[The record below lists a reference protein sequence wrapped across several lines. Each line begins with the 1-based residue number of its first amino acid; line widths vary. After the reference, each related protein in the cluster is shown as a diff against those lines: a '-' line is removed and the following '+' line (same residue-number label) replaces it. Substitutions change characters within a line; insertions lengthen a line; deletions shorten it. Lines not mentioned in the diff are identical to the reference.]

1 MANGDLV
8 RYFSTPLTR
17 VWNRVLFLTWALF
30 AVAMG
35 FLAVAS
41 QRTGKRLWWV
51 DAHGVHLFFTIALVY
66 CSAIVVMAFAIKQSR
81 FALLMAVLVGIAH
94 IVSACFDLSGTT
106 GSALAA
112 FVLAISTLAASLAW
126 TAGIGQRP
134 RSTTVQ

>member
-81 FALLMAVLVGIAH
+81 FALSVAVLVGIAH

-112 FVLAISTLAASLAW
+112 FVLAISTLAASLAC

-134 RSTTVQ
+134 RSKTVQ

>member
-1 MANGDLV
+1 MAKGDLV
-8 RYFSTPLTR
+8 QYFSTPLTR

-51 DAHGVHLFFTIALVY
+51 DAHGMHLFFTIAIIY
-66 CSAIVVMAFAIKQSR
+66 CSAIVVMALAIKQSR

-94 IVSACFDLSGTT
+94 IVSASFDLSGTT

-112 FVLAISTLAASLAW
+112 FVLAISTLAASFAC
-126 TAGIGQRP
+126 TAGVGH
-134 RSTTVQ
+134 RSPPQ

>member
-35 FLAVAS
+35 FLAASS

-51 DAHGVHLFFTIALVY
+51 DAHGMHLFFTIALIY
-66 CSAIVVMAFAIKQSR
+66 CSAIVVMALAIKQSR
-81 FALLMAVLVGIAH
+81 FTLLVGVLMGNAH

-112 FVLAISTLAASLAW
+112 FVLAISTLVASLAC
-126 TAGIGQRP
+126 TAGVGQHP

>member
-8 RYFSTPLTR
+8 RYFGTPLTR

-51 DAHGVHLFFTIALVY
+51 DAHGLNLFFTIALIY
-66 CSAIVVMAFAIKQSR
+66 CSAIVVMALAIKQSR
-81 FALLMAVLVGIAH
+81 FALLVAVLVGIAH
-94 IVSACFDLSGTT
+94 IVSASFDLSGTT
-106 GSALAA
+106 GSAIPA
-112 FVLAISTLAASLAW
+112 FVLAISTLAASLAC
-126 TAGIGQRP
+126 TAGLGR
-134 RSTTVQ
+134 RSPPQ

>member
-81 FALLMAVLVGIAH
+81 FALSVAVLVGIAH

-112 FVLAISTLAASLAW
+112 FVLAISTLAASLAC
-126 TAGIGQRP
+126 TAGVGLRP

>member
-8 RYFSTPLTR
+8 RYFETPLTR

-35 FLAVAS
+35 FLAFAS

-51 DAHGVHLFFTIALVY
+51 DAQGMQLFLTIALIY
-66 CSAIVVMAFAIKQSR
+66 CSAIVVVALAIKQSR
-81 FALLMAVLVGIAH
+81 FALPVAVLIGIAH

-106 GSALAA
+106 GSAIPAL
-112 FVLAISTLAASLAW
+112 VLAISTLAASCACS
-126 TAGIGQRP
+126 AGIGQHP

>member
-1 MANGDLV
+1 MAKGDLV
-8 RYFSTPLTR
+8 RYFGTPLTR

-81 FALLMAVLVGIAH
+81 FALLVAVLVGIAH
-94 IVSACFDLSGTT
+94 IVSASFDLSGTT
-106 GSALAA
+106 GSAIPA
-112 FVLAISTLAASLAW
+112 FVLAISTLAASIAC
-126 TAGIGQRP
+126 TAGVGQRP

>member
-1 MANGDLV
+1 MVNGDLV

-106 GSALAA
+106 GLALAA
-112 FVLAISTLAASLAW
+112 FVLAISTLAASLAC
-126 TAGIGQRP
+126 TAGVGLRP

>member
-81 FALLMAVLVGIAH
+81 FALLVAVLVGIAH

-106 GSALAA
+106 GSALAS
-112 FVLAISTLAASLAW
+112 FVLAISTLAASLACA
-126 TAGIGQRP
+126 AGVGQRP